1 MSKSLFII
9 IFILPFLSFS
19 QVTKRSLKATRTT
32 SSPKID
38 GILDD
43 AEWKNVDIAGD
54 FVMKD
59 PGSGNL
65 EPANRKTTV
74 KVIYDDDAIYFSAEL
89 KDDNPNDISRQFSSR
104 DQIGQTDYFQ
114 VNINPNNDGLNDTEF
129 IVMSTGVQADAKAR
143 TSGGGGS
150 FRRKDFSWSAVWYSE
165 VTITNDGWLVEMK
178 IPYSALRFANTK
190 VQNWGINFFR
200 KMHKHNEEYSWNLID
215 KTKGSYTQ
223 YSGDLTGIENVKPP
237 IRLNFSPYAS
247 TSLTSYDGETT
258 FDNSIGM
265 DLKYGINESFTLD
278 ATLIPDFGQTAFDEQ
293 VLNLGPFEQRY
304 SEKRSFFTEGT
315 ELFSKGGLF
324 YSRRIGDSPV
334 GNDEVEENLGD
345 NEEIIENPDKVNMLN
360 ALKVSG
366 RTKKGLG
373 IGVFNAITEKTSAT
387 IKNMTTGEIRKEVTE
402 PFANYSVLVLDQQ
415 FNKNSSVSLI
425 NTNVLRNG
433 SFRDANVMGAQFDIS
448 DKNNKYNVDGHFKL
462 SNVYENGETTTGN
475 STKFGVSKTFGNIQY
490 GLTYYGANDTY
501 DISDLGFQR
510 RNNYANYY
518 GSISYRIFEPT
529 KYFNSMR
536 ISLRGRLEYL
546 SSPNKYTGNNA
557 EIDAFFSLK
566 NKFAFGLKAE
576 TNFGEQYDYDEPRVD
591 GLFFKKNG
599 VLETES
605 WFSTDYRKK
614 FALDVRGGFAIQY
627 DTDAKYHSLNI
638 SPRYRFSDKFE
649 VIYAVKFSKLVN
661 ELGYVNEL
669 ENGNVI
675 FGKRDVENITN
686 TIAGKL
692 SFNTKSS
699 LSLSF
704 RYYWSPVT
712 YEDNFYTLNTNGT
725 LENNSY
731 YDNHNINYNIWNLDL
746 SYSWEFAP
754 GSQLVALY
762 RNSIFNEDDL
772 SHLDFGKNLDNL
784 FNEPVTNNISLK
796 FIYYLDYN
804 KLKTWL

>member
-1 MSKSLFII
+1 M
-9 IFILPFLSFS
+9 
-19 QVTKRSLKATRTT
+19 
-32 SSPKID
+32 
-38 GILDD
+38 
-43 AEWKNVDIAGD
+43 
-54 FVMKD
+54 
-59 PGSGNL
+59 
-65 EPANRKTTV
+65 
-74 KVIYDDDAIYFSAEL
+74 
-89 KDDNPNDISRQFSSR
+89 
-104 DQIGQTDYFQ
+104 
-114 VNINPNNDGLNDTEF
+114 
-129 IVMSTGVQADAKAR
+129 
-143 TSGGGGS
+143 
-150 FRRKDFSWSAVWYSE
+150 
-165 VTITNDGWLVEMK
+165 
-178 IPYSALRFANTK
+178 
-190 VQNWGINFFR
+190 
-200 KMHKHNEEYSWNLID
+200 
-215 KTKGSYTQ
+215 
-223 YSGDLTGIENVKPP
+223 
-237 IRLNFSPYAS
+237 
-247 TSLTSYDGETT
+247 
-258 FDNSIGM
+258 
-265 DLKYGINESFTLD
+265 
-278 ATLIPDFGQTAFDEQ
+278 
-293 VLNLGPFEQRY
+293 
-304 SEKRSFFTEGT
+304 
-315 ELFSKGGLF
+315 
-324 YSRRIGDSPV
+324 
-334 GNDEVEENLGD
+334 
-345 NEEIIENPDKVNMLN
+345 
-360 ALKVSG
+360 
-366 RTKKGLG
+366 
-373 IGVFNAITEKTSAT
+373 
-387 IKNMTTGEIRKEVTE
+387 
-402 PFANYSVLVLDQQ
+402 
-415 FNKNSSVSLI
+415 NSSVSLV
-425 NTNVLRNG
+425 NTNVLRSG
-433 SFRDANVMGAQFDIS
+433 SFRDANVTAALFDIS
-448 DKNNKYNVDGHFKL
+448 DKENKYNVDGFFKL
-462 SNVYENGETTTGN
+462 SNVYENGESTTGH
-475 STKFGVSKTFGNIQY
+475 STKLGVAKTFGNIQY
-490 GLTYYGANDTY
+490 GLNYYAANDTY

-510 RNNYANYY
+510 RNNYTNYSGY
-518 GSISYRIFEPT
+518 LSYRIFEPT
-529 KYFNSMR
+529 KHFNSMR

-712 YEDNFYTLNTNGT
+712 YEDNFYTLNTDGT